1 MKTGMEE
8 SVCVFGSGA
17 LLRGARAMQEETT
30 GVRQGGDIEYVH
42 RMRVASRRLR
52 TALALFGGCLPAKK
66 LVKWEKE
73 VRSITRA
80 LGAARDTDVQ
90 LALLQAMMRA
100 APLPEQR
107 PGLRRLALRLWQK
120 RERMQKKVVKALN
133 ALESAQTLAQIRA
146 AAEPLAA
153 RQGEVYIYTPGLYH
167 LGYQSISAA
176 LDAFL
181 AFESIIWQPEKVQE
195 LHAMRI
201 AAKHLRYSL
210 ESFAALYPDELKPFI
225 GVMRKAQELLGDIH
239 DSDVWTTYLPQ
250 FREEETARIYKFYGT
265 RAPAKRLE
273 PGLAYFAENRARFRE
288 ETYAK
293 FLESWIEWQND
304 SVWDALRKTINLP
317 FFHVERVTPNPRRK
331 AQKEAPATQQTTQE
345 ASGDA
350 PV

>member
-1 MKTGMEE
+1 MKTGLEE

-17 LLRGARAMQEETT
+17 LLRGARAMQEESA

-52 TALALFGGCLPAKK
+52 TALALFGRCLPAKK
-66 LVKWEKE
+66 LARWETE
-73 VRSITRA
+73 VRGITRA

-120 RERMQKKVVKALN
+120 RERLQKKVVKALD
-133 ALESAQTLAQIRA
+133 ALESAQALAQIQA

-153 RQGEVYIYTPGLYH
+153 RQGDVYVYTPGLYH
-167 LGYQSISAA
+167 LGYQSINEA
-176 LDAFL
+176 LEKFL
-181 AFESIIWQPEKVQE
+181 AYENIIWQPEKVLE

-201 AAKHLRYSL
+201 EAKHLRYSL
-210 ESFAALYPDELKPFI
+210 ESFAALYPDELKRFI

-239 DSDVWTTYLPQ
+239 DSDMWTTYLPQ

-273 PGLAYFAENRARFRE
+273 PGLAFFAENRARFRE
-288 ETYAK
+288 ETYAQ
-293 FLESWIEWQND
+293 FLESWIEWQSD
-304 SVWDALRKTINLP
+304 AVWDALRKTINLP
-317 FFHVERVTPNPRRK
+317 FFHVQRVTPNPRRDAPK
-331 AQKEAPATQQTTQE
+331 DSSGAQGLPLETD
-345 ASGDA
+345 GDA
-350 PV
+350 AA